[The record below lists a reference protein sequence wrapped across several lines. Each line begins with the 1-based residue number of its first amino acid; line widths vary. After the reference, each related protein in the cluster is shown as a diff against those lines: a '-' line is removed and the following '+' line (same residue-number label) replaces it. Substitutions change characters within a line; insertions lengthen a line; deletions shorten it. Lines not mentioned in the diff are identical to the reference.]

1 MRNKKVKKGLVP
13 TTSKQPRIATTIKS
27 SMDQNPVWHIGTLD
41 IEGSWGWKDI
51 EKKLFFSEILLK
63 IKNFENMFWKEIL
76 GRGSHEVLVADINT
90 NAQKRL
96 ALLNLDDT
104 EKLVSLR
111 LTGRQR
117 IWGIRVA
124 NILRILWWDPNHE
137 VYSSKLKHT

>member
-1 MRNKKVKKGLVP
+1 
-13 TTSKQPRIATTIKS
+13 
-27 SMDQNPVWHIGTLD
+27 MDQNPVWHIGTLD